1 MQMGFNNDVE
11 YRGLT
16 VHIQTEDHGL
26 RSQKITS
33 QVFFSGA
40 IVDSRTVSYEAEIAD
55 VEDDSA
61 RDEQI
66 RRMMKALHRQFYR
79 RIHAGEYDDRLP
91 VEGEGPAEPA
101 AEDEATVESFRVA
114 GEHSSLGATY
124 DAHSR
129 GPAMSSAELMADI
142 VFSPDRAWRG
152 LDDGAA
158 AIEREAVAAL
168 LEALGA

>member
-26 RSQKITS
+26 RSKKITS

-40 IVDSRTVSYEAEIAD
+40 IVDSRTVSYEAEVADIA
-55 VEDDSA
+55 DDSA

-66 RRMMKALHRQFYR
+66 RRLMKGLHRQFYR

-91 VEGEGPAEPA
+91 IEGDTPAEPKP
-101 AEDEATVESFRVA
+101 EDEAVVEEFRVA
-114 GEHSSLGATY
+114 GEHHELGDAY
-124 DAHSR
+124 AAHSR

-142 VFSPDRAWRG
+142 VFSPERAWRG
-152 LDDGAA
+152 LDESAQS
-158 AIEREAVAAL
+158 IEHDAVAAL